1 MEKNKNKNIVVRR
14 DFLKSSIM
22 TSLGLLIGTNI
33 VFSNNFP
40 KGLLPIGVLDGTLPP
55 GLIGK
60 SDKLI
65 ILNDRPVNAETPA
78 HLLNDELTPNN
89 LFFVRNNGLLPNN
102 VDVNKWSLTF
112 EGESVKNKKTFSIE
126 DLKSKFKHYTYNITL
141 ECGGNGRS
149 EFNPPAKGNQW
160 STGAVGCASWTG
172 VRLAD
177 VLNDVGIKS
186 DAVYIGYYG
195 EDTHLSGDPKKE
207 PISRGVPISKAM
219 EEESLIVWGMNGED
233 IPMLNGYPLRL
244 IFGGYP
250 ASCSGKWLSKIVVRN
265 KVHDGQKMKG
275 QAYRIPCKSVAPG
288 AKVKDEDMCIIERM
302 PVKSLITYPETG
314 ATISLN
320 DKLPIK
326 GQAWTS
332 SDHIESVD
340 YSIDFGVTWYPCK
353 VELSK
358 NKFAWQRFSASISF
372 PEIGYYEVWA
382 KATDSE
388 GKTQPIILPGW
399 NPKGYLNNACHRVAI
414 KVQ

>member
-1 MEKNKNKNIVVRR
+1 MFI
-14 DFLKSSIM
+14 
-22 TSLGLLIGTNI
+22 LGG
-33 VFSNNFP
+33 VF
-40 KGLLPIGVLDGTLPP
+40 
-55 GLIGK
+55 
-60 SDKLI
+60 
-65 ILNDRPVNAETPA
+65 
-78 HLLNDELTPNN
+78 
-89 LFFVRNNGLLPNN
+89 
-102 VDVNKWSLTF
+102 
-112 EGESVKNKKTFSIE
+112 
-126 DLKSKFKHYTYNITL
+126 
-141 ECGGNGRS
+141 
-149 EFNPPAKGNQW
+149 
-160 STGAVGCASWTG
+160 
-172 VRLAD
+172 
-177 VLNDVGIKS
+177 
-186 DAVYIGYYG
+186 
-195 EDTHLSGDPKKE
+195 
-207 PISRGVPISKAM
+207 
-219 EEESLIVWGMNGED
+219 
-233 IPMLNGYPLRL
+233 PLRL

-288 AKVKDEDMCIIERM
+288 TKVKDEDMCIIERM

-382 KATDSE
+382 RATDSE
-388 GKTQPIILPGW
+388 GKIQPIILPGW
-399 NPKGYLNNACHRVAI
+399 NPKGYLNNACHRIAI